1 VPASEPNTPA
11 SQDANKDGE
20 PPAPQETK
28 KVRKKFRFDD
38 PIYWYGILVPPSLR
52 TAQKSFTDAIQ
63 TQVPDLAGTIVEM
76 RALEERITQV
86 RINLGIDNSKGA
98 STDT

>member
-1 VPASEPNTPA
+1 
-11 SQDANKDGE
+11 
-20 PPAPQETK
+20 
-28 KVRKKFRFDD
+28 
-38 PIYWYGILVPPSLR
+38 VPPSLR

-86 RINLGIDNSKGA
+86 RTNLGIDNSKGA